1 MVTEFGMRVYLQLY
15 NSYYATFFFL
25 LSLQTMPRWA
35 PRGEEGGVTP
45 QNQTGTLAQKKRK
58 KLDQH

>member
-1 MVTEFGMRVYLQLY
+1 MVTKFGMRVYLQLY

-25 LSLQTMPRWA
+25 SLQTMPERSNTTIPERDA
-35 PRGEEGGVTP
+35 RTEK
-45 QNQTGTLAQKKRK
+45 QTVE